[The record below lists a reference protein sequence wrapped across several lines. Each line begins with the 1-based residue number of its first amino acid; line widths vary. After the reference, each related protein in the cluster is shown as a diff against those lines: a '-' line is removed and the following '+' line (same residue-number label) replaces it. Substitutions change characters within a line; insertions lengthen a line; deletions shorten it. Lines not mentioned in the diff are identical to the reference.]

1 MYHIIYKKSIQKSRS
16 ESKTLLPLQKGQDET
31 LNKIYGI
38 YKNSKV
44 GSKEKQYLSSDQLI
58 QLEKADNISGTETQ
72 CNYGQHVKFSLD

>member
-1 MYHIIYKKSIQKSRS
+1 MYHIIYKKSIQESRS

-31 LNKIYGI
+31 LNKIYDI

-72 CNYGQHVKFSLD
+72 CKYGQHVKFSLD